1 MIFYLET
8 AFEDASTGKIPK
20 DWKVNRIGDVCKVV
34 TGGTPST
41 KHLEYFGGNIK
52 WLKSGDIKKA
62 HLYCTEE
69 TITQLGIENSNAKIH
84 PAGTVAI
91 ALSGRGQTRGR
102 TAVIKEPMACSQ
114 SVAIMIPSTE
124 LLPEYLHYNLSN
136 RYLEIRNLT
145 GDLDRSGLNL
155 SIVND
160 IKIPIPEVG
169 EQNKINEVL
178 GVVDSAIELADRVI
192 ARTERLKKGLMQQ
205 LLTRGI
211 RHTEYKDTPIG
222 KIPAKWQTMKL
233 RDVLELCQYGLSV
246 KFGNKGK
253 YRILKMDDIENG
265 VAFPDNAKYVDLDEK
280 TFTHFQLEKG
290 DILFNRTNSYELVGR
305 TGIFTL
311 DGDYTF
317 ASYLIRL
324 RPKKELVDPQFL
336 TFYLIYSNDRLR
348 QLATRAVHQ
357 ANINATNLQS
367 FTIIIPSLSEQKKA
381 AEIIVTLDR
390 KLELERNE
398 KAKLES
404 IKQGLM
410 DLLLTGKVRI
420 KVD

>member
-1 MIFYLET
+1 MFYKET
-8 AFEDASTGKIPK
+8 EFQDSSIGKVPRDWDIRELGDEYIAEIIAGQSPPSSTYNKENHGLAFLQGKTEFGDMFPSPTVYCSKPIKLAEKDDVLLSVRAPVGDVNIAPFECCIGRGLAAIRTRKERLSHMFLFHYLRHEGRRFQALSTG
-20 DWKVNRIGDVCKVV
+20 
-34 TGGTPST
+34 ST
-41 KHLEYFGGNIK
+41 F
-52 WLKSGDIKKA
+52 KA
-62 HLYCTEE
+62 IRMRE
-69 TITQLGIENSNAKIH
+69 IESFQ
-84 PAGTVAI
+84 V
-91 ALSGRGQTRGR
+91 
-102 TAVIKEPMACSQ
+102 
-114 SVAIMIPSTE
+114 
-124 LLPEYLHYNLSN
+124 
-136 RYLEIRNLT
+136 
-145 GDLDRSGLNL
+145 
-155 SIVND
+155 
-160 IKIPIPEVG
+160 PIPPTVEQTAIVG
-169 EQNKINEVL
+169 VL
-178 GVVDSAIELADRVI
+178 DVVDSAIELGDKVI
-192 ARTERLKKGLMQQ
+192 GKTERLKKGLMQQ

-211 RHTEYKDTPIG
+211 GHTEYKDTPIG

-324 RPKKELVDPQFL
+324 RPKKEWVDSQFL

-398 KAKLES
+398 KAKLER

>member
-1 MIFYLET
+1 MFLKGSSQILVCGKDRDGWENVALGEICEKRSELVQPSQDGKT
-8 AFEDASTGKIPK
+8 AFVGLEHIDSGKMKPREHASDTHLTSTKFKFYPNDILYGKLRPYLDK
-20 DWKVNRIGDVCKVV
+20 AAKVDFSGICSTDLLVLSCRENVV
-34 TGGTPST
+34 TEFLLYIIHSKKFVRHAITTTSGTNHPRTSWDDISRF
-41 KHLEYFGGNIK
+41 EFGLPPI
-52 WLKSGDIKKA
+52 SEQKA
-62 HLYCTEE
+62 
-69 TITQLGIENSNAKIH
+69 
-84 PAGTVAI
+84 
-91 ALSGRGQTRGR
+91 
-102 TAVIKEPMACSQ
+102 
-114 SVAIMIPSTE
+114 
-124 LLPEYLHYNLSN
+124 
-136 RYLEIRNLT
+136 
-145 GDLDRSGLNL
+145 
-155 SIVND
+155 IV
-160 IKIPIPEVG
+160 G
-169 EQNKINEVL
+169 VL

-211 RHTEYKDTPIG
+211 GHTEYKDTPIG